1 VTRRAIG
8 LAGLLT
14 ALALLLPAASAQA
27 VGPTFWG
34 MLPTGN
40 ATNTDYNMMHAA
52 KVGLVR
58 RDVYEQDV
66 EPSSGNFTFVKPDA
80 VVGNLA
86 SRGIDLL
93 PTLKKSQAAS
103 APPISGQAKT
113 DWDAFVQ
120 AVVNRYKPGGSYWSG
135 GASSPYQT
143 QFPGAPAP
151 PSGGLTS
158 WQVLN
163 EPSLPKYFLTNNPVQ
178 DYATLLKDTHDA
190 IVGADSNATVVL
202 AGLPGIVVKP
212 PYRAWRWLD
221 QLYGVSGVQGAF
233 DVVAFHP
240 YAHHVWDIPPQM
252 RKLRRVMRNHGD
264 GSKQIWITE
273 FGYGSAPYNHLLNF
287 GVQGQA
293 TMLRKTFNLW
303 LARAARWHLRGIVW
317 YEWRDPAQQN
327 PDCSFCSTA
336 GLLNSDYSAKPALG
350 AFEHFTGAGP

>member
-1 VTRRAIG
+1 MTRRALG
-8 LAGLLT
+8 LTGLLT

-27 VGPTFWG
+27 VGPAFWG

-40 ATNTDYNMMHAA
+40 ATTTDYNMMQAA

-58 RDVYEQDV
+58 RDIYEQDV
-66 EPSSGNFTFVKPDA
+66 GAGPFNDTKPDL

-113 DWDAFVQ
+113 DWDAFVGHE
-120 AVVNRYKPGGSYWSG
+120 VNRYKPGGAYWSG
-135 GASSPYQT
+135 GVSSPYQQ
-143 QFPGAPAP
+143 QFPGAPDP
-151 PSGGLTS
+151 PSGGITQ
-158 WQVLN
+158 WQIFN
-163 EPSLPKYFLTNNPVQ
+163 EPSLPKYFLTNTPVE
-178 DYATLLKDTHDA
+178 DYAALVKDTHDV
-190 IVGADSNATVVL
+190 IKGADPNATVVL

-221 QLYGVSGVQGAF
+221 QLYGVSGFQSAF

-273 FGYGSAPYNHLLNF
+273 FGYGSAPYNHLLNY
-287 GVQGQA
+287 GLQGQA
-293 TMLRKTFNLW
+293 TLLRKTFNL
-303 LARAARWHLRGIVW
+303 LLQRAARWHLRGIVW
-317 YEWRDPAQQN
+317 YEWRDPAQPN
-327 PDCSFCSTA
+327 PDCSFCSSA